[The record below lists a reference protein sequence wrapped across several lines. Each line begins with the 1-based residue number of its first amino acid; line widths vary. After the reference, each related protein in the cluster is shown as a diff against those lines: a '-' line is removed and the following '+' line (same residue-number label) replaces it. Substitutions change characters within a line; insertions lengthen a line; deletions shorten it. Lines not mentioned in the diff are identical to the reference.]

1 MTPTRLALLSPAAGS
16 RQCRASTDLGRG
28 PHVSSSLHLHLPIS
42 PLPSSLLSLSL
53 PSFFHL
59 SLSFFLDY
67 SFASSFSSLPLF
79 LKICSFHIP
88 STNPPWRR
96 QTKSSQPQEAA
107 QPLAKLDA
115 INTGVAEELHASL
128 QPPLPHLLAALARC
142 GQHTPQAHKGNAGQP
157 PCSRHD
163 TDTRHRPMRAMRKQC
178 PRQAWHSS
186 WAHLH
191 KGKLHFLKTD
201 FLEVWC
207 ILRFFL

>member
-28 PHVSSSLHLHLPIS
+28 PHVSSSLQMHLPIS
-42 PLPSSLLSLSL
+42 PLPSSFLSLSL

-128 QPPLPHLLAALARC
+128 QPPLPHLLASLALC
-142 GQHTPQAHKGNAGQP
+142 GQHTPQAHKGNAGQSP
-157 PCSRHD
+157 SVLVMTLILDIGRWEPWGSSVQG
-163 TDTRHRPMRAMRKQC
+163 K
-178 PRQAWHSS
+178 HSI
-186 WAHLH
+186 AHELIFI
-191 KGKLHFLKTD
+191 KANCIFLKQT
-201 FLEVWC
+201 F
-207 ILRFFL
+207 

>member
-1 MTPTRLALLSPAAGS
+1 MFPVPSICTCPSPHFLHRSSHLAF
-16 RQCRASTDLGRG
+16 R
-28 PHVSSSLHLHLPIS
+28 H
-42 PLPSSLLSLSL
+42 
-53 PSFFHL
+53 SFT

-142 GQHTPQAHKGNAGQP
+142 GQHTPQAHKGKAGQSP
-157 PCSRHD
+157 SVLVMTLTLDISR
-163 TDTRHRPMRAMRKQC
+163 
-178 PRQAWHSS
+178 
-186 WAHLH
+186 
-191 KGKLHFLKTD
+191 
-201 FLEVWC
+201 
-207 ILRFFL
+207 